1 MLPTSSLKTS
11 SFVLQKKNKKSR
23 ISLHSRRRPF
33 HCVTYPDAVPGGK
46 TPDDVSRATKGVEGP
61 AVGIRRRIG
70 CAELEPV
77 QVVGIGG
84 PPARLSVGKGDK
96 LVGVVG
102 CRDYGKRH

>member
-1 MLPTSSLKTS
+1 MT
-11 SFVLQKKNKKSR
+11 
-23 ISLHSRRRPF
+23 
-33 HCVTYPDAVPGGK
+33 
-46 TPDDVSRATKGVEGP
+46 VSRATKGVEGP

-96 LVGVVG
+96 VVGVVG